1 MSEEKEFDYIV
12 DTYGDFHIRR
22 GTQILLEYKPQIGS
36 YDEVKEIVNR
46 LNGDFFKDD

>member
-1 MSEEKEFDYIV
+1 MEEKEFD
-12 DTYGDFHIRR
+12 IRR
-22 GTQILLEYKPQIGS
+22 GTNIVLEYKPQIGL